1 MTTNEA
7 TTQKPLWLLI
17 EESFL
22 ELDPQS
28 LSGGNLESSIQQI
41 AGELDNA
48 GYNVSKY
55 GGNLLQLRW
64 AMDDMVKVGRPLLK
78 DLNAAF
84 EAFTLEDLSDAYMT
98 AGKLINDIGN
108 TWPKLKESDRRAE
121 VIRMVEE
128 TKLDLLIKKAKDLP
142 GDDGIEMLI
151 NEKVA
156 SDVIT
161 SALSISEEKLKEVNE
176 EMEKRAA
183 ERARVE
189 TLLEAVDGKSDE
201 EKVKHLFDNNVS
213 EKLTIE
219 IAKVDQSAIDA
230 VKKAME
236 EEIKE
241 KQRLADEAA
250 AKKKAEAEGPA
261 LEDISP
267 EDMIDHIEAIR
278 EIMEF
283 SDQENEIRTMCEQSS
298 LPKSLVDIAVT
309 DPDKLDELEKKAE
322 G

>member
-48 GYNVSKY
+48 GYNVSKH

-78 DLNAAF
+78 DLNAAV
-84 EAFTLEDLSDAYMT
+84 EAFTLEDVSDAYMT
-98 AGKLINDIGN
+98 AAKLINDIGN

-121 VIRMVEE
+121 VMRMVEE

-151 NEKVA
+151 DEKVA

-250 AKKKAEAEGPA
+250 ARAGRTKGSGPSCV
-261 LEDISP
+261 LVT
-267 EDMIDHIEAIR
+267 
-278 EIMEF
+278 
-283 SDQENEIRTMCEQSS
+283 RTAAKGICSS
-298 LPKSLVDIAVT
+298 R
-309 DPDKLDELEKKAE
+309 
-322 G
+322 

>member
-250 AKKKAEAEGPA
+250 AKKKTEAEGPA

>member
-22 ELDPQS
+22 ELDPQG